1 MFFSGLFSHSVPVI
15 SYFIKLYFKPKW
27 LKRMEIDSLSC
38 FISRVNWGHIKY
50 SWKNGLGCKVF
61 HNCTGCKWLAKWTQ
75 NFPLSCFLRTC
86 QVCYSDDLSDFLYY
100 RSWLS
105 DTVFLKARLRSDLQ
119 YFWPFLFIKVGRV
132 WKKFKGNIKR
142 YCISKEDMWKVC
154 TICFILPKLSLI
166 HCRTLLISN
175 YCFAY

>member
-1 MFFSGLFSHSVPVI
+1 MFFSDLFSHSLPVT
-15 SYFIKLYFKPKW
+15 SYFIKPKW
-27 LKRMEIDSLSC
+27 LNMMEIDSLSC
-38 FISRVNWGHIKY
+38 LISHVNWRYMKY
-50 SWKNGLGCKVF
+50 SWKDGSGCKVF

-105 DTVFLKARLRSDLQ
+105 DTTFLKARLRSDLQ

-154 TICFILPKLSLI
+154 TICFILPKLSLVL
-166 HCRTLLISN
+166 C
-175 YCFAY
+175 